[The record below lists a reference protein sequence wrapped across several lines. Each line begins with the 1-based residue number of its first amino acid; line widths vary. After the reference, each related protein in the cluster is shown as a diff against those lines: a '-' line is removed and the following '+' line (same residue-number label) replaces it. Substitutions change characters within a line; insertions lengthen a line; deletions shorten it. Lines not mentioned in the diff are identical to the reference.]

1 MEEGEIWKMAKEREK
16 RRNDKEKT
24 SNAIRSKSKKANE
37 IRTMLPPVKIEEIA
51 AELHDIWL
59 TIWSQ
64 NVLCVKTAQPS
75 YCVL

>member
-1 MEEGEIWKMAKEREK
+1 MAKEREK

-51 AELHDIWL
+51 AELHDI
-59 TIWSQ
+59 
-64 NVLCVKTAQPS
+64 
-75 YCVL
+75 